1 MKLLSGFFSG
11 WGILL
16 ESLDGCY
23 SNFKRSSLFLIK
35 GENVLIYWTANIE
48 CSCVK
53 GAVGQF
59 SGEDQDAVLA
69 LEELKPCR
77 ENQYQIIEEC
87 PRRGIAEYS
96 GSLGEV

>member
-1 MKLLSGFFSG
+1 M
-11 WGILL
+11 
-16 ESLDGCY
+16 
-23 SNFKRSSLFLIK
+23 
-35 GENVLIYWTANIE
+35 
-48 CSCVK
+48 K